1 MRYEWMDEYL
11 LSKRAVTR
19 DLQPEWNWIRY
30 QIGGKMF
37 AAICLDDDDK
47 PYYITLK
54 LEPLEGDFWRKQYED
69 IIPGYYMNKT
79 HWNSVKADGA
89 VPDDILKDL
98 LDSAYR
104 IVLGSFSKKKQ
115 KELTQL
121 ISCRGSDEE
130 SQKNVEDRA
139 ERLRG

>member
-1 MRYEWMDEYL
+1 MKYPWIEEYL
-11 LSKRAVTR
+11 LGKKGVTK
-19 DLQPEWNWIRY
+19 DLQADWNWIRF

-37 AAICLDDDDK
+37 AAICLDDNDQ

-69 IIPGYYMNKT
+69 IIPGYYMNKQ
-79 HWNSVKADGA
+79 HWNSVKADGE

-98 LDSAYR
+98 LDKAYQ

-115 KELTQL
+115 KELL
-121 ISCRGSDEE
+121 GKE
-130 SQKNVEDRA
+130 
-139 ERLRG
+139 